1 MPELTQDLFLSKKEQ
16 VYQFIKRRGR
26 ARTSEVAAFGV
37 SIYHPDR
44 ACRDARDM
52 AAENPPKIWR
62 IKESVKLSIQEYK
75 NSKEEIWSI
84 FEADK

>member
-1 MPELTQDLFLSKKEQ
+1 MLTDLFINKKEQ
-16 VYQFIKRRGR
+16 VYQFIKQRGR

-52 AAENPPKIWR
+52 AAEDPPRIWR
-62 IKESVKLSIQEYK
+62 MRKDLQDIFYPNTKEDV
-75 NSKEEIWSI
+75 WSCH
-84 FEADK
+84 EVDK